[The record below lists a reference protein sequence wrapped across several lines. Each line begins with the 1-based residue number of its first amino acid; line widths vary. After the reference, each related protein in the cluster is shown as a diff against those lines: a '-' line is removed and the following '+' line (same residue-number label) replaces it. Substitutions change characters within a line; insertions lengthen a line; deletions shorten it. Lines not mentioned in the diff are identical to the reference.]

1 MTLYRNSF
9 LWEVLNQSCFSGGSC
24 LFVFSSLC
32 CKCCA
37 LYSCNK
43 LQMTLWNPLKI
54 AASMNIPTFI
64 RLISKTLAE
73 IAQCKPPESLL
84 ILDKMHHNGAYMHR
98 ILYHPANEKFL
109 ITPRGV
115 SYPHIT
121 RLVSMSRTNELW
133 SLAWNKTFQ
142 YLSAVFLHREK
153 LYMNRRKLPQC

>member
-9 LWEVLNQSCFSGGSC
+9 LWGVLNQRCFSGGSC

-32 CKCCA
+32 CKCRA

-54 AASMNIPTFI
+54 AASMNILTFF
-64 RLISKTLAE
+64 RLIIESLAE
-73 IAQCKPPESLL
+73 IAQCKSPERLL

-98 ILYHPANEKFL
+98 ILYHPANEKSL

-115 SYPHIT
+115 TYPHVT
-121 RLVSMSRTNELW
+121 RLVSMPRTN
-133 SLAWNKTFQ
+133 
-142 YLSAVFLHREK
+142 
-153 LYMNRRKLPQC
+153 